1 MSGNKGLELEHD
13 PSLPVQLHFDT
24 LTQKATLGF
33 VLVALLT
40 FAFIMKID
48 AILEATLTHLNPCDD
63 SSCLALY
70 EPASWSVVRWLSAV
84 FMAVLCVLPFALAS
98 MYSFA
103 KPGLT
108 QSEQTMMKQWML
120 LSSTIGYCS
129 LIVLFYVLIPSLYS
143 IGDSIHRDMGLTSQ
157 YDAVTLFTLA
167 LSIFWA
173 LLVAYLIAFATTTA
187 GALGLITENNQDWWR
202 TRILGIGG
210 VVLFLSLPG
219 RWNGTNIVLLSVTIV
234 FLEYSIQKSVRV
246 ARELL
251 SPNALFDYEG
261 RRRFV
266 SYVDCSCQGVAYPID
281 TSPQNT
287 GLLKYDALCENIEER
302 QHLIDT
308 IAKYRLTDVII
319 GGCDAS
325 PLPTSFKHAAD
336 SVQCQL
342 RGLDLLALQGA
353 VPSENPVLKDEI
365 RIHLENLVDPWT
377 SSQRIEA
384 FRSNLNRATTKQFKS
399 VSSQSWP
406 ELEHGVLRVST
417 TDWSQDEIN
426 ALNSIRT

>member
-1 MSGNKGLELEHD
+1 
-13 PSLPVQLHFDT
+13 
-24 LTQKATLGF
+24 
-33 VLVALLT
+33 
-40 FAFIMKID
+40 MKID

-325 PLPTSFKHAAD
+325 PLPTSFKHAAG

>member
-1 MSGNKGLELEHD
+1 M
-13 PSLPVQLHFDT
+13 
-24 LTQKATLGF
+24 
-33 VLVALLT
+33 ALLT
-40 FAFIMKID
+40 FAFITKID
-48 AILEATLTHLNPCDD
+48 AILEATLAHLNPCDD

-108 QSEQTMMKQWML
+108 KSEQTMMKQWMVI
-120 LSSTIGYCS
+120 SATVGYCS
-129 LIVLFYVLIPSLYS
+129 LIVLFYVLIPSVYS

-173 LLVAYLIAFATTTA
+173 LLIAYVIAFATTTA

-219 RWNGTNIVLLSVTIV
+219 RWNGANIVLLSFTIV

-246 ARELL
+246 TRELL
-251 SPNALFDYEG
+251 SPNALFDHEG

-281 TSPQNT
+281 TSPQHT
-287 GLLKYDALCENIEER
+287 GLLKYDALCENVDER

-325 PLPTSFKHAAD
+325 PLPRSFKRAAD

-353 VPSENPVLKDEI
+353 VPSENPVLKDEV
-365 RIHLENLVDPWT
+365 RIHLENVVDPWT

-384 FRSNLNRATTKQFKS
+384 IRSKLNRTTAKQFNS

-406 ELEHGVLRVST
+406 ELEHEVLRVSIK
-417 TDWSQDEIN
+417 DWSQEEIN
-426 ALNSIRT
+426 ALNSMQT

>member
-1 MSGNKGLELEHD
+1 MSGNKGLKLEHD

-40 FAFIMKID
+40 FAFITKID
-48 AILEATLTHLNPCDD
+48 AILEATLAHLNPCDD

-108 QSEQTMMKQWML
+108 KSEQTMMKQWMVI
-120 LSSTIGYCS
+120 SATVGYCS
-129 LIVLFYVLIPSLYS
+129 LIVLFYVLIPSVYS

-173 LLVAYLIAFATTTA
+173 LLIAYVIAFATTTA

-219 RWNGTNIVLLSVTIV
+219 RWNGANIVLLSFTIV

-246 ARELL
+246 TRELL
-251 SPNALFDYEG
+251 SPNALFDHEG

-281 TSPQNT
+281 TSPQHT
-287 GLLKYDALCENIEER
+287 GLLKYDALCENVDER

-353 VPSENPVLKDEI
+353 VPSENPVLKDEV
-365 RIHLENLVDPWT
+365 RIHLENIVDPWT

-384 FRSNLNRATTKQFKS
+384 IRSNLNRATAEQFKS

-406 ELEHGVLRVST
+406 ELDHGVLRVSIK
-417 TDWSQDEIN
+417 DWSQEEIN
-426 ALNSIRT
+426 ALNSMQT

>member
-1 MSGNKGLELEHD
+1 M
-13 PSLPVQLHFDT
+13 
-24 LTQKATLGF
+24 
-33 VLVALLT
+33 ALLT
-40 FAFIMKID
+40 FAFITKID
-48 AILEATLTHLNPCDD
+48 AILEATLAHLNPCDD

-108 QSEQTMMKQWML
+108 KSEQTMMKQWMVI
-120 LSSTIGYCS
+120 SATVGYCS
-129 LIVLFYVLIPSLYS
+129 LIVLFYVLIPSVYS

-173 LLVAYLIAFATTTA
+173 LLIAYVIAFATTTA

-219 RWNGTNIVLLSVTIV
+219 RWNGANIVLLSFTIV

-246 ARELL
+246 TRELL
-251 SPNALFDYEG
+251 SPNALFDHEG

-281 TSPQNT
+281 TSPQHT
-287 GLLKYDALCENIEER
+287 GLLKYDALCENVDER

-336 SVQCQL
+336 SVRCQL
-342 RGLDLLALQGA
+342 RCLDLLALQGA
-353 VPSENPVLKDEI
+353 VPSENPVLKDEV
-365 RIHLENLVDPWT
+365 RIHLENVVDPWT

-384 FRSNLNRATTKQFKS
+384 IRSKLNRTTAKQFNS

-406 ELEHGVLRVST
+406 ELENEVLRVSIK
-417 TDWSQDEIN
+417 DWSQEEIN
-426 ALNSIRT
+426 ALNSMQT

>member
-1 MSGNKGLELEHD
+1 
-13 PSLPVQLHFDT
+13 
-24 LTQKATLGF
+24 
-33 VLVALLT
+33 
-40 FAFIMKID
+40 MKID

-129 LIVLFYVLIPSLYS
+129 LIVLFYVIIPSLYS

-325 PLPTSFKHAAD
+325 PLPTSFKHAAN

>member
-1 MSGNKGLELEHD
+1 MSRNKGLELEHD

-40 FAFIMKID
+40 FAFITKID
-48 AILEATLTHLNPCDD
+48 AILEATLAHLNPCDD

-84 FMAVLCVLPFALAS
+84 FMAVLCVLPFALVS

-108 QSEQTMMKQWML
+108 QSEQTMMKQWMF

-157 YDAVTLFTLA
+157 YDAVNLFTLA

-173 LLVAYLIAFATTTA
+173 LLVAYVIAFATTTA

-202 TRILGIGG
+202 TRVLGIGG

-219 RWNGTNIVLLSVTIV
+219 RWNGTNIILLGVTIV
-234 FLEYSIQKSVRV
+234 VLEYSIQKSVRV

-251 SPNALFDYEG
+251 SPNALFDHEG

-281 TSPQNT
+281 TSPQHT

-365 RIHLENLVDPWT
+365 RIHLENVVDPWT

-399 VSSQSWP
+399 VSSQSYP

-417 TDWSQDEIN
+417 KDWSQDEIN

>member
-40 FAFIMKID
+40 FAFITKID
-48 AILEATLTHLNPCDD
+48 AILEATLAHLNPCDD

-365 RIHLENLVDPWT
+365 RIHLENVVDPWT
-377 SSQRIEA
+377 SSQRIDA
-384 FRSNLNRATTKQFKS
+384 FKGNLNRATTKQFKS

-406 ELEHGVLRVST
+406 ELEHGVVRVST
-417 TDWSQDEIN
+417 IDWSQDEIN

>member
-1 MSGNKGLELEHD
+1 MSRNKGLELEHD

-40 FAFIMKID
+40 FAFITKID
-48 AILEATLTHLNPCDD
+48 AILEATLAHLNPCDD

-84 FMAVLCVLPFALAS
+84 FMAVLCVLPFALVS

-108 QSEQTMMKQWML
+108 QSEQTMMKQWMF

-157 YDAVTLFTLA
+157 YDAVNLFTLA

-173 LLVAYLIAFATTTA
+173 LLVAYVIAFATTTA

-202 TRILGIGG
+202 TRVLGIGG

-219 RWNGTNIVLLSVTIV
+219 RWNGTNIILLGVTIV
-234 FLEYSIQKSVRV
+234 VLEYSIQKSVRV

-251 SPNALFDYEG
+251 SPNALFDHEG

-281 TSPQNT
+281 TSPQHT

-336 SVQCQL
+336 SVQCRL

-353 VPSENPVLKDEI
+353 VPSENLVLKDEVQ
-365 RIHLENLVDPWT
+365 IHLENIVDPWT
-377 SSQRIEA
+377 SSQRMEA
-384 FRSNLNRATTKQFKS
+384 IKSKLNRTTTNQFKS

-406 ELEHGVLRVST
+406 ELEHGVVRVST
-417 TDWSQDEIN
+417 IDWSQDEIN

>member
-1 MSGNKGLELEHD
+1 M
-13 PSLPVQLHFDT
+13 T
-24 LTQKATLGF
+24 
-33 VLVALLT
+33 LLT
-40 FAFIMKID
+40 FAFITKID
-48 AILEATLTHLNPCDD
+48 AILEATLAHLNPCDD

-84 FMAVLCVLPFALAS
+84 FMAVLCVLPFALVS

-108 QSEQTMMKQWML
+108 KSEQTMMKQWMVI
-120 LSSTIGYCS
+120 SATIGYCS
-129 LIVLFYVLIPSLYS
+129 LIVLFYVLIPSVYS

-173 LLVAYLIAFATTTA
+173 LLIAYVIAFATTTA

-219 RWNGTNIVLLSVTIV
+219 RWNGTNIVLLSVTII

-251 SPNALFDYEG
+251 SPNALFDHEG

-281 TSPQNT
+281 TSPQHT

-336 SVQCQL
+336 SVRRQL
-342 RGLDLLALQGA
+342 RSLDLLALQGA
-353 VPSENPVLKDEI
+353 VPSENPVLKDEV
-365 RIHLENLVDPWT
+365 RIHLENVVDPWT

-384 FRSNLNRATTKQFKS
+384 IRSKLNRTTARQFNS

-406 ELEHGVLRVST
+406 ELEHEVLRVSIK
-417 TDWSQDEIN
+417 DWSQEEIN
-426 ALNSIRT
+426 ALNSMQT

>member
-1 MSGNKGLELEHD
+1 M
-13 PSLPVQLHFDT
+13 
-24 LTQKATLGF
+24 
-33 VLVALLT
+33 ALLT
-40 FAFIMKID
+40 FAFITKID
-48 AILEATLTHLNPCDD
+48 AILEATLAHLNPCDD

-129 LIVLFYVLIPSLYS
+129 LIVLFYILIPSLYS

-325 PLPTSFKHAAD
+325 PLPKSFKHAAD
-336 SVQCQL
+336 SVRCQL

-365 RIHLENLVDPWT
+365 RIHLENVVDPWT
-377 SSQRIEA
+377 SVQRIDA
-384 FRSNLNRATTKQFKS
+384 FRGNLNRATTKQFKS

-406 ELEHGVLRVST
+406 ELEHGVVRVST
-417 TDWSQDEIN
+417 IDWSQDEIN

>member
-129 LIVLFYVLIPSLYS
+129 LIVLFYVIIPSLYS

>member
-1 MSGNKGLELEHD
+1 MSGNKGLKLEQD

-40 FAFIMKID
+40 FAFITKID
-48 AILEATLTHLNPCDD
+48 AILEATLAHLNPCDD

-84 FMAVLCVLPFALAS
+84 FMAVLCVLPFALVS

-108 QSEQTMMKQWML
+108 KSEQTMMKQWMVI
-120 LSSTIGYCS
+120 SATIGYCS
-129 LIVLFYVLIPSLYS
+129 LIVLFYVLIPSVYS

-173 LLVAYLIAFATTTA
+173 LLIAYVIAFATTTA

-219 RWNGTNIVLLSVTIV
+219 RWNGANIVLLSFTIV

-246 ARELL
+246 TRKLL
-251 SPNALFDYEG
+251 SPNALFDHEG

-281 TSPQNT
+281 TSPQHT
-287 GLLKYDALCENIEER
+287 GLLKYNALCENVDER

-353 VPSENPVLKDEI
+353 VPSENPVLKDEV
-365 RIHLENLVDPWT
+365 RIHLENVVDPWT

-384 FRSNLNRATTKQFKS
+384 IRSKLNRTTAKQFNS

-406 ELEHGVLRVST
+406 ELEHEVLRVSIK
-417 TDWSQDEIN
+417 DWSQEEIN
-426 ALNSIRT
+426 ALNSMQT

>member
-1 MSGNKGLELEHD
+1 
-13 PSLPVQLHFDT
+13 
-24 LTQKATLGF
+24 
-33 VLVALLT
+33 
-40 FAFIMKID
+40 MKID

-129 LIVLFYVLIPSLYS
+129 LIVLFYVIIPSLYS